1 MKIIK
6 CCRYDITYPETVRR
20 DNTIYRKQNE
30 SNVFYK
36 SVYLSMK
43 SRKIHEKIQIEAEV
57 CIKSIVFL

>member
-43 SRKIHEKIQIEAEV
+43 SRKIHGKMQIEA
-57 CIKSIVFL
+57 